1 MSSKQKILK
10 NTDLLNKKSQKNVSE
25 NDNELLP

>member
-1 MSSKQKILK
+1 MSSKKKLLK
-10 NTDLLNKKSQKNVSE
+10 NSELLNKKRQKNVSE